1 MRFATASSS
10 LTQTPSAKFF
20 VAHAATL
27 LLNNPEHRTMVDKA
41 VTGHALQELSIDPD
55 ISRDVSAAR
64 RTPDNL

>member
-1 MRFATASSS
+1 
-10 LTQTPSAKFF
+10 
-20 VAHAATL
+20 
-27 LLNNPEHRTMVDKA
+27 MVDKA